1 MIKKIQFDRFG
12 QASEVLECVEA
23 PSPPSP
29 GREEVA
35 IDMIYMPLNPSDLMV
50 TAGIYGGAP
59 PPLPYAMGREGVGR
73 IVEIGP
79 GISEFNIGDLVIAI
93 TAPTWQSVI
102 VRNIKTLIL
111 LPEDIDLQQA
121 AMLRSCPATA
131 ALMLRNFV
139 SLKPDDWVIQNVANS
154 AVGTCFAQLASSRGI
169 RTLNIVRRIEAGA
182 HLAKIPGAIVIEH
195 VGGPSDELTEKV
207 SEATNGALVKLGI
220 DAIAGPATD
229 AISQCLADGATLVNY
244 GVLSKEPCQIYGG
257 HLHFRGITLRG
268 FWVSKWLELAE
279 PAEIQVLY
287 KELAKQV
294 VDKTLK
300 VEVAGQYSFDQIGTA
315 AAHAAREARGGKIL
329 ICPD

>member
-12 QASEVLECVEA
+12 PASEVLTCVDA
-23 PSPPSP
+23 PSPPPP
-29 GREEVA
+29 GPEEVVVE
-35 IDMIYMPLNPSDLMV
+35 MIYMPLNPSDLMV

-73 IVEIGP
+73 IVKTGP
-79 GISEFNIGDLVIAI
+79 GVSEFSIDDLVIAI
-93 TAPTWQSVI
+93 TAPTWQSFI

-111 LPEDIDLQQA
+111 LPEEIDLKQA
-121 AMLRSCPATA
+121 AILRSCPATA

-139 SLKPDDWVIQNVANS
+139 ELKSDDWIIQNVANS
-154 AVGTCFAQLASSRGI
+154 AVGTCFAQLASSRGF

-182 HLAKIPGAIVIEH
+182 HLAKIPGAVVIEH
-195 VGGPSDELTEKV
+195 VGGPSDELLEKV
-207 SEATNGALVKLGI
+207 SDATGGALVKLGV

-229 AISQCLADGATLVNY
+229 AIAQCLADGATLVNY

-279 PAEIQVLY
+279 PAEIKNLY
-287 KELAKQV
+287 TILGRYVA
-294 VDKTLK
+294 DKILH
-300 VEVAGQYSFDQIGTA
+300 VEIAGQYTFDQIGAA
-315 AAHAAREARGGKIL
+315 AAHAASEARGGKIL
-329 ICPD
+329 ISPE